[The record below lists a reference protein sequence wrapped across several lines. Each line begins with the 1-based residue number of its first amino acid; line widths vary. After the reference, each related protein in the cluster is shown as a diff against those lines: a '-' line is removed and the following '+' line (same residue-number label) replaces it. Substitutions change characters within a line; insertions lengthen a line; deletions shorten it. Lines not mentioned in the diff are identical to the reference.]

1 MLPEM
6 VTGNAKKYI
15 IQYFQ
20 YINLIVGR
28 EKNSL
33 CITVD
38 ITQKNSFTDKKND
51 ILENCPP

>member
-38 ITQKNSFTDKKND
+38 ITQKNSFTDKKM
-51 ILENCPP
+51 IF